1 MKLTYAGFLA
11 NGNLII
17 RFFASFD
24 ISSLHMQ
31 IFRCALRQSPS
42 SALANDC
49 ITALAEGLRSSFYRH
64 LLGLLWKD
72 SDPAHLSETES
83 IVDSE
88 WDSFCHVIMQICR
101 KYKIICQKHSDSV
114 PHSAWDFLVSSQF
127 HYNFCK
133 VNSMFGIPY
142 AVSLDQ
148 RGLNFQRSS
157 VDGAQNSGKPFY
169 TDLLR
174 ESLESLHGLYESLKL
189 DNLRKRYVSN
199 PV

>member
-1 MKLTYAGFLA
+1 
-11 NGNLII
+11 
-17 RFFASFD
+17 
-24 ISSLHMQ
+24 MQ

-72 SDPAHLSETES
+72 GDPAHLSDAES

-133 VNSMFGIPY
+133 VNSMFGIPC

-148 RGLNFQRSS
+148 QELNFQRSS
-157 VDGAQNSGKPFY
+157 VDDAQSFDKPFY
-169 TDLLR
+169 TDLLW

-189 DNLRKRYVSN
+189 DNLRKRYVSD